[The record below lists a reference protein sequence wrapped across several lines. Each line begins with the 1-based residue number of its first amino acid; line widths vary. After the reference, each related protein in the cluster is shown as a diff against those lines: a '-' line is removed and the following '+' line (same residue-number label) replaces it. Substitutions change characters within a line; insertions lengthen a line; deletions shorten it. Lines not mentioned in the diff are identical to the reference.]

1 LNRSVLFRTDVCFLV
16 ANPGPNQSET
26 ALFGIASATM
36 LSKRVPDRSP
46 FWTDRFCS
54 KRMCAFWRP
63 ARGPTNPKQ
72 LFLNRFGN
80 DAFQTG
86 SGPEPFLH
94 RSVLFKTDVC
104 SFATSP
110 RPNQSETCFL
120 NRFGNDAFQTGSGPG
135 PLLNRSVLFKTDVC
149 FLVTTSGT
157 NHCETCFFKSLR
169 QRCFPTVLWT
179 GAFLEPI
186 GSVQSRY
193 RFLCDRPGAFL
204 GSMLAEA
211 IRK

>member
-1 LNRSVLFRTDVCFLV
+1 MCAFWRPPRGPTTAKHVFLNRFGNDAFQKGSGPEPFLNRSVLVRTDVHFLV

-104 SFATSP
+104 SFVTSP
-110 RPNQSETCFL
+110 RPNQSET
-120 NRFGNDAFQTGSGPG
+120 A
-135 PLLNRSVLFKTDVC
+135 LF
-149 FLVTTSGT
+149 
-157 NHCETCFFKSLR
+157 ESLR
-169 QRCFPTVLWT
+169 QR
-179 GAFLEPI
+179 
-186 GSVQSRY
+186 
-193 RFLCDRPGAFL
+193 
-204 GSMLAEA
+204 
-211 IRK
+211 